1 MNSDRR
7 ATVQLLV
14 ASTIAYAIVGLIGY
28 LVIQSADLGERGQL
42 IGTLS
47 GGFGAAIAFF
57 LGNMQNARQTAGGA
71 GPTVNV
77 ESPRVDVNATASPEG
92 KPTP

>member
-14 ASTIAYAIVGLIGY
+14 ASTLAYAIVGLMGY
-28 LVIQSADLGERGQL
+28 LVTQSIDLGERGQL

-57 LGNMQNARQTAGGA
+57 LGNMQRASQNAAGA

-77 ESPRVDVNATASPEG
+77 ESPRVDVNATADN
-92 KPTP
+92 KPAP